1 MRNQSIIYIFAAALA
16 LSCAGN
22 GGDVFVEAADPVE
35 VRQIDSTLW
44 DAAPDGLQAM
54 WVSSDYAYSRSAYP
68 VTDSPDVLRLTAW
81 KGERVSGEFLLW
93 SRERVRNVR
102 CLAGVLES
110 EDGARIDNGASCRFV
125 RYTLADAPA
134 PECKCNRKEGHPE
147 VLVPDLLDDVTSLD
161 IEGRTV
167 RPVWFSLDVPADAA
181 AGKYTAEVVVKAGC
195 RKVGKLP
202 VELTVVDRV
211 LPPVCDWTYHLD
223 LWQHPSAVA
232 RARGVDEWSDEHFAA
247 LREEMA
253 PLAEAGQKVITCTL
267 NRDPWNHQCYDA
279 YGDMIR
285 WTKHSDGTWSYDY
298 EVFDRWVS
306 LMMSLGINKMINCY
320 SMVPWNCLLDY
331 FDEASS
337 QTVTVKA
344 DPGSAEFEQM
354 WKPFLVDFKGH
365 LQEKGWLEITNIA
378 MDERS
383 PEQMDAAVRVLSECA
398 PEMGF
403 AIADNHASYRKY
415 TMMRDVCVAMRHPM
429 DQEDIVMRK
438 EQGFNS
444 TFYVCCSTHYPN
456 TFTFSQPY
464 ESELLIY
471 YGEAVGYDGMLRWAY
486 NSWPADPAYDSRFGS
501 FASGDTYF
509 TYPGARSSVRFEKL
523 RDGIENAEKIRTLR
537 ESGDE
542 ALLKDIE
549 EILTPFRLG
558 DTADASCHWAQVV
571 ALATGALNRL

>member
-1 MRNQSIIYIFAAALA
+1 
-16 LSCAGN
+16 
-22 GGDVFVEAADPVE
+22 
-35 VRQIDSTLW
+35 
-44 DAAPDGLQAM
+44 
-54 WVSSDYAYSRSAYP
+54 
-68 VTDSPDVLRLTAW
+68 PDVLKLTAW
-81 KGERVSGEFLLW
+81 KGERLSGELLLW
-93 SRERVRNVR
+93 SRDPVDNVR
-102 CLAGVLES
+102 CTAGKFSS
-110 EDGARIDNGASCRFV
+110 EDGTSLDATASCRFV
-125 RYTLADAPA
+125 RYTLADASA
-134 PECKCNRKEGHPE
+134 PVCLCNRKPE
-147 VLVPDLLDDVTSLD
+147 QPAVLVPDMLDDVDVLD

-167 RPVWFSLDVPADAA
+167 RPVWLSLDVPSDAPKGTYA
-181 AGKYTAEVVVKAGC
+181 AEVVVKAG
-195 RKVGKLP
+195 RRVVSRLP

-211 LPPVCDWTYHLD
+211 LPPVEDWTYHLD

-253 PLAEAGQKVITCTL
+253 LLAAAGQKVITCTL

-285 WTKHSDGTWSYDY
+285 WTLRSDGSWSYDY

-306 LMMSLGINKMINCY
+306 LMMSLGIDKMINCY
-320 SMVPWNCLLDY
+320 SIVPWGCLLDY
-331 FDEASS
+331 YDEASAK
-337 QTVTVKA
+337 TVTVKA
-344 DPGSAEFEQM
+344 EPGTEEFGQM
-354 WKPFLVDFKGH
+354 WKPFLTDFKGH
-365 LQEKGWLEITNIA
+365 LQEKGWLERTNIA

-383 PEQMDAAVRVLSECA
+383 PEQMDAAALLLAECA

-429 DQEDIVMRK
+429 DKEDIIMRQS
-438 EQGFNS
+438 QGFNS

-464 ESELLIY
+464 EAELLIY
-471 YGEAVGYDGMLRWAY
+471 YGEAAGYDGMLRWAF

-523 RDGIENAEKIRTLR
+523 RDGIENAEKIRALKA
-537 ESGDE
+537 SGDP
-542 ALLKDIE
+542 AVLKDLDA
-549 EILTPFRLG
+549 ILAPFRSG
-558 DTADASCHWAQVV
+558 DTSDEACPWAQVV
-571 ALATGALNRL
+571 ALATDALNML